1 MFMFQF
7 VQQPANGMIDYF
19 ETKSQPITKAMV
31 LKAYGVVR
39 ANKGGAGVD
48 GMTWAELDANPRG
61 YLYRLWNRLSSG
73 SYFPPPVLQVEIP
86 KKNGGVRPLG
96 IPTLLDRIAQQVVRD
111 HLEKQLEPLFHES
124 SFGYRPRRSAHDAV
138 AQSQRNCFNHDF
150 AIDLDIQSYFDT
162 IDHDLMMKALSH
174 YCQDK
179 WVLMYV
185 ERWLKADIMKGGKR
199 TFRKR
204 GTPQGGVISPL
215 LSNLFLHVVF
225 DGWMQKHHP
234 EKPFDRYAD
243 DIIVH
248 CKTERQAQFMLAQI
262 RERMAACGLSL
273 HPVKTRIVNLRGKSE
288 NRYPRK
294 YDFLGF
300 SLRPVMRE
308 TGGRRMLLPGTF
320 VSGASKTS
328 IRKKFRDM
336 EIHKRRKPI
345 ALLARELNPVIEGI
359 IQYFHKFW
367 NAGMR
372 PVWNQLN
379 HRLLKWVKWE
389 KGLYKYASLRWL
401 RARYQ
406 ENPGLFAHW
415 KLVQP

>member
-1 MFMFQF
+1 MFVFQTT
-7 VQQPANGMIDYF
+7 QQPSDGMIDYF
-19 ETKSQPITKAMV
+19 ETKSQPITKVMV
-31 LKAYGVVR
+31 LKAYQKVR

-48 GMTWAELDANPRG
+48 RMTWAELDSNLKG
-61 YLYRLWNRLSSG
+61 HLYQLWNRLSSG
-73 SYFPPPVLQVEIP
+73 SYFPGPVLQVEIP
-86 KKNGGVRPLG
+86 KKSGGVRSLG
-96 IPTLLDRIAQQVVRD
+96 IPTLLDRIAQQVVRE

-124 SFGYRPRRSAHDAV
+124 SFGYRPGRSAHDAV

-162 IDHDLMMKALSH
+162 IDHELMIRALSH
-174 YCQDK
+174 YCSDK

-185 ERWLKADIMKGGKR
+185 SRWLKADIMKEGIRTKR
-199 TFRKR
+199 ER

-225 DGWMQKHHP
+225 DGWMQRHHP
-234 EKPFDRYAD
+234 EKPFERYAD
-243 DIIVH
+243 DMIVH
-248 CKTERQAQFMLAQI
+248 CKTERQAQFLLARI
-262 RERMAACGLSL
+262 RERMSSCGLTL
-273 HPVKTRIVNLRGKSE
+273 HPSKTRIVNLRGKSE
-288 NRYPRK
+288 RRYPRK

-300 SLRPVMRE
+300 TLRPVMRE
-308 TGGRRMLLPGTF
+308 INGRWLLMPGTF

-328 IRKKFRDM
+328 IRRKFKGM
-336 EIHKRRKPI
+336 NIHKRRKPI
-345 ALLARELNPVIEGI
+345 AELARELNPVIEGI

-367 NAGMR
+367 NGGMR

-389 KGLYKYASLRWL
+389 KGLFKYASLRWL
-401 RARYQ
+401 RARYREQ
-406 ENPGLFAHW
+406 PNLFAHW

>member
-1 MFMFQF
+1 MFMFQTT
-7 VQQPANGMIDYF
+7 QQPDDGMIDYF
-19 ETKSQPITKAMV
+19 ETKSQPITKVMI
-31 LKAYGVVR
+31 LKAYRKVR
-39 ANKGGAGVD
+39 ANKGGSGVD
-48 GMTWAELDANPRG
+48 GMTWAELDSNFQSH
-61 YLYRLWNRLSSG
+61 LYKLWNRLSSG
-73 SYFPPPVLQVEIP
+73 SYFPQPVLQVEIP
-86 KKNGGVRPLG
+86 KKSGGVRLLG

-124 SFGYRPRRSAHDAV
+124 SFGYRPGRSAHDAV

-174 YCQDK
+174 FCKDK

-185 ERWLKADIMKGGKR
+185 SRWLRADIMKEGNR
-199 TFRKR
+199 TTRRR

-225 DGWMQKHHP
+225 DGWMRKHHP
-234 EKPFDRYAD
+234 EKPFERYAD

-248 CKTERQAQFMLAQI
+248 CKTERQAQFMLARI
-262 RERMAACGLSL
+262 RERLLACGLTV
-273 HPVKTRIVNLRGKSE
+273 HPAKTRIVNLRGRSE
-288 NRYPRK
+288 RRYPRK

-300 SLRPVMRE
+300 TLRPVMRE
-308 TGGRRMLLPGTF
+308 IKGRWLLMPGTF
-320 VSGASKTS
+320 VSSASKTS
-328 IRKKFRDM
+328 IRKKFMEM

-345 ALLARELNPVIEGI
+345 AELARELNPVIEGI

-389 KGLYKYASLRWL
+389 KGLFKYASLRWL
-401 RARYQ
+401 RARYREQ
-406 ENPGLFAHW
+406 PNLFAHW
-415 KLVQP
+415 RLLQP

>member
-1 MFMFQF
+1 
-7 VQQPANGMIDYF
+7 MIDYF
-19 ETKSQPITKAMV
+19 ETKSQPISRAMV
-31 LKAYGVVR
+31 VAAYRKVR
-39 ANKGGAGVD
+39 ANKGSGGVD
-48 GMTWAELDANPRG
+48 GMTWSELESDLSG
-61 YLYRLWNRLSSG
+61 HLYTLWNRLSSG
-73 SYFPPPVLQVEIP
+73 SYFPQPVLQVEIP
-86 KKNGGVRPLG
+86 KKGGGKRPLG
-96 IPTLLDRIAQQVVRD
+96 IPTLLDRIAQQVVRS

-124 SFGYRPRRSAHDAV
+124 SFGYRPGRSAHDAV

-150 AIDLDIQSYFDT
+150 AIDLDIKSYFDT
-162 IDHDLMMKALSH
+162 IDHGLLLKAVAH
-174 YCQDK
+174 YCKDK

-185 ERWLKADIMKGGKR
+185 ERWLKADIMRAGVR
-199 TFRKR
+199 TGRDK

-234 EKPFDRYAD
+234 GKPFERYAD
-243 DIIVH
+243 DIVVH
-248 CKTERQAQFMLAQI
+248 CKTERQAQFMLARI
-262 RERMAACGLSL
+262 RERMSACGLTL
-273 HPVKTRIVNLRGKSE
+273 HPAKTRIVNLRGKSE
-288 NRYPRK
+288 KRYPRK

-300 SLRPVMRE
+300 TLRPVMRE
-308 TGGRRMLLPGTF
+308 IKGRWLLMPGTF
-320 VSGASKTS
+320 VSSASKTS
-328 IRKKFRDM
+328 IRRKFRDL

-345 ALLARELNPVIEGI
+345 EALARELNPVIEGVI
-359 IQYFHKFW
+359 GYFHHFW

-401 RARYQ
+401 RVRYK

-415 KLVQP
+415 RLVQP

>member
-1 MFMFQF
+1 
-7 VQQPANGMIDYF
+7 MIDYF
-19 ETKSQPITKAMV
+19 ETKSQPITMAMV
-31 LKAYGVVR
+31 LKAYGIVR
-39 ANKGGAGVD
+39 ANKGGGGVD
-48 GMTWAELDANPRG
+48 GMTWAELDANLQG

-73 SYFPPPVLQVEIP
+73 SYFPAPVLQVEIP
-86 KKNGGVRPLG
+86 KKSGGLRLLG
-96 IPTLLDRIAQQVVRD
+96 IPTLLDRIAQQVVRN

-124 SFGYRPRRSAHDAV
+124 SFGYRPGRSAHDAV

-150 AIDLDIQSYFDT
+150 AIDLDIKSYFDT

-174 YCQDK
+174 YCKDK

-185 ERWLKADIMKGGKR
+185 ERWLKADIMKEGKR
-199 TFRKR
+199 IVRKK

-225 DGWMQKHHP
+225 DGWMQKHHS
-234 EKPFDRYAD
+234 EKPFERYAD

-248 CKTERQAQFMLAQI
+248 CKTERQAQFMLARI
-262 RERMAACGLSL
+262 GERMVACGLTL
-273 HPVKTRIVNLRGKSE
+273 HPLKTRIVNLRGKSE
-288 NRYPRK
+288 KRYPRK

-300 SLRPVMRE
+300 TLRPVMRE
-308 TGGRRMLLPGTF
+308 IRGRRILMPGTF
-320 VSGASKTS
+320 VSSASKTS
-328 IRKKFRDM
+328 IKRKFREL

-345 ALLARELNPVIEGI
+345 AYLARELNPVIEGI
-359 IQYFHKFW
+359 IQYYHKFW

-389 KGLYKYASLRWL
+389 KGLFKYASLRWL
-401 RARYQ
+401 RARYNEQ
-406 ENPGLFAHW
+406 PTLFAHW
-415 KLVQP
+415 RLVQPRLSIVK

>member
-1 MFMFQF
+1 
-7 VQQPANGMIDYF
+7 MIDYF
-19 ETKSQPITKAMV
+19 ETKSQPITMAMV
-31 LKAYGVVR
+31 LKAYGIVR

-48 GMTWAELDANPRG
+48 GMTWAELDANLHR
-61 YLYRLWNRLSSG
+61 YLYMLWNRLSSG
-73 SYFPPPVLQVEIP
+73 SYFPAPVRQVEIP
-86 KKNGGVRPLG
+86 KKSGGVRPLG
-96 IPTLLDRIAQQVVRD
+96 IPTLLDRIAQQVVRN

-124 SFGYRPRRSAHDAV
+124 SFGYRPGRSAHDAV

-150 AIDLDIQSYFDT
+150 AVDLDIKSYFDT

-174 YCQDK
+174 YCKDK

-185 ERWLKADIMKGGKR
+185 ERWLKADIMKDGKR
-199 TFRKR
+199 TARNQ

-234 EKPFDRYAD
+234 EKPFERYAD

-248 CKTERQAQFMLAQI
+248 CKTERQAQFMLARI
-262 RERMAACGLSL
+262 RERMVACGLTL

-288 NRYPRK
+288 KRYPRK

-300 SLRPVMRE
+300 TLRPVMRE
-308 TGGRRMLLPGTF
+308 ISGRRILMPGTF
-320 VSGASKTS
+320 VSCASKTS
-328 IRKKFRDM
+328 INRKFREL

-359 IQYFHKFW
+359 IQYYHKFW

-372 PVWNQLN
+372 PVLNQLN

-389 KGLYKYASLRWL
+389 KGLFKYASLRWL
-401 RARYQ
+401 RAIYQ
-406 ENPGLFAHW
+406 EQPTLFAHW
-415 KLVQP
+415 KLVLP

>member
-1 MFMFQF
+1 MFAFQTTR
-7 VQQPANGMIDYF
+7 QPEDGMIDYF
-19 ETKSQPITKAMV
+19 ETKSQPITMAMV
-31 LKAYGVVR
+31 LKAYGNVR
-39 ANKGGAGVD
+39 ANKGGSGVD
-48 GMTWAELDANPRG
+48 GMTWAELDSNLQG
-61 YLYRLWNRLSSG
+61 YLYKLWNRLSSG
-73 SYFPPPVLQVEIP
+73 SYYPQPVLQVEIP
-86 KKNGGVRPLG
+86 KKSGGVRPLG
-96 IPTLLDRIAQQVVRD
+96 IPTLLDRIAQQVVRS

-124 SFGYRPRRSAHDAV
+124 SFGYRPGRSAHDAV

-150 AIDLDIQSYFDT
+150 AIDLDIKSYFDT
-162 IDHDLMMKALSH
+162 IDHDLMMKALSY
-174 YCQDK
+174 YCKDK

-185 ERWLKADIMKGGKR
+185 ERWLKADIMKSGKR
-199 TFRKR
+199 LARNQ

-234 EKPFDRYAD
+234 EKPFERYAD

-248 CKTERQAQFMLAQI
+248 CKTERQAQFMLARI
-262 RERMAACGLSL
+262 RERMTACGLTL
-273 HPVKTRIVNLRGKSE
+273 HPEKTCIVNLRGKSE
-288 NRYPRK
+288 KRYPRK

-300 SLRPVMRE
+300 TLRPVMRE
-308 TGGRRMLLPGTF
+308 INDRWILMPGTF
-320 VSGASKTS
+320 VSGASKTA
-328 IRKKFRDM
+328 IRRKFKGL

-345 ALLARELNPVIEGI
+345 EELARELNPVIEGI

-389 KGLYKYASLRWL
+389 KGLFKYASLHWL
-401 RARYQ
+401 RRHYRN
-406 ENPGLFAHW
+406 NPQLFAHW
-415 KLVQP
+415 RLVQP